1 MTELSSFILG
11 AVQGI
16 TELWPI
22 SSSAHLYLI
31 PYLAGWPDLGL
42 TMTVFLHFG
51 TLLAVIGY
59 FFRDWV
65 EIFKKRQRLLWLIL
79 LATIPAVLAGYF
91 LETEAETIF
100 RSPLIIVVNLIVFG
114 LILGWADWAGRKE
127 GRLNQ
132 LNWLKAL
139 LIGLSQ
145 ALALVPGVSRSGITI
160 SLGLFLGLKRVS
172 AARFSFL
179 LLTPILLGAS
189 LLRFFDLFDQGVAI
203 VGGSWLSALIGLVA
217 SFIFSWLALIFLFRI
232 VEKGSYWPFVFY
244 RIILALIVL
253 SISI

>member
-1 MTELSSFILG
+1 MLQAAILG
-11 AVQGI
+11 ITQGL

-22 SSSAHLYLI
+22 SSSAHLYLL

-51 TLLAVIGY
+51 TLLAVVGY

-65 EIFKKRQRLLWLIL
+65 EIFKKRRQLLWLII
-79 LATIPAVLAGYF
+79 LATIPASVVGYF
-91 LETEAETIF
+91 LEGDAETAF
-100 RSPLIIVVNLIVFG
+100 RSPLIIALNLILFG
-114 LILGWADWAGRKE
+114 LILGWADWSGKKREGLKE
-127 GRLNQ
+127 LHWSQ
-132 LNWLKAL
+132 AL

-160 SLGLFLGLKRVS
+160 SIGLFLGLTRAS

-179 LLTPILLGAS
+179 LLGPILLGAS
-189 LLRFFDLFDQGVAI
+189 LLRSFDLFNKGVAA
-203 VGGSWLSALIGLVA
+203 VGGSWLAGLAGLLA
-217 SFIFSWLALIFLFRI
+217 SFLFSYLALVFLFKIIKR
-232 VEKGSYWPFVFY
+232 GSFWPFVFY

-253 SISI
+253 SVTI